1 MSFSSGWILIGVAL
15 AYVGGLFAVAWLGD
29 RFGAARTGTRT
40 GARPFLYAA
49 SIAVFCTSWT
59 FFGSVGLAA
68 TKGYDFLPVYL
79 GPILAFAIGWPFIQ
93 HVIRVAKRHN
103 ITSVADFLAA
113 RYGRSQGLSA
123 TVTLIAVIA
132 TLPYIAL
139 QLKAIVLSSAIVFD
153 VSASPA
159 LGAYIDPAFIAA
171 LLLAAFATLFG
182 TRHVDATEHQD
193 GLMLAVA
200 IESLVKLFAFLFV
213 GAYVLYAL
221 FGGVTDFTRAVGER
235 PALVK
240 LFASGINWPTW
251 ITVTLLS
258 FCAILLLP
266 RQFHVTVVENKHPD
280 EVKTAAWMFP
290 LYLIAINLFVVPIAA
305 AGLMLANPAPPDT
318 FVLALPASQR
328 ADLVTLAAFLGGL
341 SAATAMVIVD
351 SVALAIMITNGLV
364 APLLLRRGLQDLAD
378 KGASRS
384 LARRLLTFRR
394 AAIVIVI
401 MLGYAFYRVLSAT
414 TPLAS
419 IGLVAFAAIAQLAP
433 AFFAGFIW
441 RGGTARGAITGMLLG
456 FFVWGYTLVLPWFA
470 QGGLVSV
477 DLIAI
482 GPFGITLLSPQAI
495 FGVSLDPLP
504 HGVFWSLAINCL
516 AFGLVS
522 YLVPATAV
530 ELHQADAFALGTPP
544 AAPAPAN
551 FDAPR
556 RDPGTIVTVAEL
568 QASMARYLGGERV
581 ERSFRQ
587 FEQSRA
593 LRLDPAA
600 VADNQLLRHAESMLT
615 SAIGSASSRIIM
627 TSLLSRD
634 QFDDAQIHELLN
646 DAEEALQFNRDL
658 LQSSLDQV
666 LHGIAVFDKD
676 QRLAWWNRQFRE
688 LLSLPA
694 QLGQPGVHMYYV
706 LAAIAERRGLKQA
719 QSDAWARDEMKR
731 LGVDRK
737 PQLVVHE
744 IGARIMEMRTA
755 AAPQGG
761 IVMTFADLTEQHKA
775 AESQRQANEQ
785 LQLRFKER
793 SEMLAM
799 LEGKVRDRTADLSD
813 SNRKLEVARSRA
825 DEANLDKTRFLA
837 AASHDVLQPLNAARL
852 YADSLAERVVGTK
865 EATIAGNIDK
875 SLQAVEEILGALVD
889 IARLDTG
896 RMDPE
901 QTVFPLNDL
910 FEQLKVEFAPLAKER
925 KLDLRIVKTSVFVRT
940 DRRLLRRVLQNLVSN
955 ALKYTRNG
963 GVIVGVRRK
972 ARGTVPGVGL
982 GSVIFQVTDTGPGIA
997 QHKQEIIFREFQ
1009 RLEET
1014 ANDVRGLG
1022 LGLSIV
1028 DRISR
1033 KLHIPVSVLSVVD
1046 KGSTFRLEMPRALPV
1061 VAAAIPKS
1069 AQILQPPP
1077 AKRRTQLTDMSVLVI
1092 DNDPGVLD
1100 AMETLL
1106 GGWGCRIHKAESLKG
1121 ALDVLFTGDVVP
1133 DLVLSDYHLDLG
1145 NGIDVVQAVRVRL
1158 GVGVP
1163 AVILTADASPDVH
1176 RAARDYG
1183 CAVLRKPV
1191 RAAALRALI
1200 NQLTLQ
1206 AVAAE

>member
-15 AYVGGLFAVAWLGD
+15 AYVGGLFLVAWLGD
-29 RFGAARTGTRT
+29 RMGAART

-79 GPILAFAIGWPFIQ
+79 GPILAFAIGWPFIR
-93 HVIRVAKRHN
+93 HVIRVAKRQN

-123 TVTLIAVIA
+123 TVTLIAVVA

-139 QLKAIVLSSAIVFD
+139 QLKAIVLSSALVFEANAIPSLGSYVD
-153 VSASPA
+153 PA
-159 LGAYIDPAFIAA
+159 LIAA
-171 LLLAAFATLFG
+171 LLLAAFATVFG

-193 GLMLAVA
+193 GMMLAVA
-200 IESLVKLFAFLFV
+200 IESMVKLFAFLLV
-213 GAYVLYAL
+213 GVYVLYAL
-221 FGGVTDFTRAVGER
+221 FGGVTDFVRAVGER
-235 PALVK
+235 PALVT
-240 LFASGINWPTW
+240 LFASGINAPAW

-266 RQFHVTVVENKHPD
+266 RQFHVTVVENRHPD

-305 AGLMLANPAPPDT
+305 AGLMLASPAPVDT
-318 FVLALPASQR
+318 FVLALPISQN
-328 ADLVTLAAFLGGL
+328 ADFVTLAAYLGGL

-364 APLLLRRGLQDLAD
+364 APLMLRRGLLQDAGP
-378 KGASRS
+378 GASRS
-384 LARRLLTFRR
+384 LARRLLTIRR
-394 AAIVIVI
+394 FAIVVVI
-401 MLGYAFYRVLSAT
+401 LLGYAFYHVLAAT

-433 AFFAGFIW
+433 AFFGGFLW
-441 RGGTARGAITGMLLG
+441 RGGTARGAIVGMLLG
-456 FFVWGYTLVLPWFA
+456 FLVWAYTLVVPWFA
-470 QGGLVSV
+470 QGGLLSA
-477 DLIAI
+477 DLITK
-482 GPFGITLLSPQAI
+482 GPFGIGLLAPQAM
-495 FGVSLDPLP
+495 FGLALDPLS
-504 HGVFWSLAINCL
+504 HGVLLSLVINSLSYVAISLLLRAN
-516 AFGLVS
+516 
-522 YLVPATAV
+522 PA
-530 ELHQADAFALGTPP
+530 ELSQADAFAFGTPP
-544 AAPAPAN
+544 AVSPPAN
-551 FDAPR
+551 FDVPR
-556 RDPGTIVTVAEL
+556 REPGTTVTVAEL
-568 QASMARYLGGERV
+568 QASMARYLGAERV

-587 FEQSRA
+587 FEQGRA
-593 LRLDPAA
+593 MRLDPAA

-615 SAIGSASSRIIM
+615 SAIGAASSRLIM
-627 TSLLSRD
+627 TSLLARD
-634 QFDDAQIHELLN
+634 QFDDAQILQLL
-646 DAEEALQFNRDL
+646 DVAEEALQFNRDL

-694 QLGQPGVHMYYV
+694 QLGQPGVHLYYV
-706 LAAIAERRGLKQA
+706 LAAIGERRGLKPGPA
-719 QSDAWARDEMKR
+719 DAWARDEMKR
-731 LGVDRK
+731 LSIDRK
-737 PQLVVHE
+737 PQLAVHE
-744 IGARIMEMRTA
+744 IGQRIMEMRTA

-793 SEMLAM
+793 SEMLTM
-799 LEGKVRDRTADLSD
+799 LDGKVRERTADLSD
-813 SNRKLEVARSRA
+813 SNRKLEVARTRA

-865 EATIAGNIDK
+865 EAAIASNIEA
-875 SLQAVEEILGALVD
+875 SLDAVEEILGALVD

-901 QTVFPLNDL
+901 LTVFPLNDL
-910 FEQLKVEFAPLAKER
+910 FEQLKVEFAPLARER

-955 ALKYTRNG
+955 ALKYTRHG

-972 ARGTVPGVGL
+972 PRGSVSGAGL

-997 QHKQEIIFREFQ
+997 QHKQQIIFREFQ

-1028 DRISR
+1028 DRIAR
-1033 KLHIPVSVLSVVD
+1033 KLHIPVSVMSVVD
-1046 KGSTFRLEMPRALPV
+1046 KGSSFRLEIARAMPV
-1061 VAAAIPKS
+1061 VTAVKPKI
-1069 AQILQPPP
+1069 AQTLQPPP
-1077 AKRRTQLTDMSVLVI
+1077 AKRRTQLTDMTVLVI
-1092 DNDPGVLD
+1092 DNDPSVLD

-1106 GGWGCRIHKAESLKG
+1106 GGWGCRIFKAESLKA
-1121 ALDVLFTGDVVP
+1121 ALDVLFSGDVVP
-1133 DLVLSDYHLDLG
+1133 DLILSDYHLDLG

-1158 GVGVP
+1158 DVGVP

-1206 AVAAE
+1206 TVAAE

>member
-1 MSFSSGWILIGVAL
+1 MSFSSGWVLIGVAL
-15 AYVGGLFAVAWLGD
+15 AYVGGLFFVAWLGD
-29 RFGAARTGTRT
+29 RMSSRRAVM
-40 GARPFLYAA
+40 RPFLYAA
-49 SIAVFCTSWT
+49 SLAVFCTSWT

-79 GPILAFAIGWPFIQ
+79 GPILAFAIGWPFIR
-93 HVIRVAKRHN
+93 HVIRVAKRQN

-123 TVTLIAVIA
+123 TVTLIAVVA

-139 QLKAIVLSSAIVFD
+139 QLKAIVLSSAVVFD
-153 VSASPA
+153 VGSVPVPGGLFDPA
-159 LGAYIDPAFIAA
+159 LIAA

-182 TRHVDATEHQD
+182 TRHVDATEHQN
-193 GLMLAVA
+193 GMMLAVA
-200 IESLVKLFAFLFV
+200 IESLVKLFAFMLV

-221 FGGVTDFTRAVGER
+221 FGGITDFARAVGER

-240 LFASGINWPTW
+240 LFASGINGPTW

-280 EVKTAAWMFP
+280 EVKTAAWLFP

-305 AGLMLANPAPPDT
+305 AGLMLATPAPPDT

-364 APLLLRRGLQDLAD
+364 APLLLRRGLEPREG
-378 KGASRS
+378 GASLS
-384 LARRLLTFRR
+384 LARRLLTIRR
-394 AAIVIVI
+394 AAIVVVI
-401 MLGYAFYRVLSAT
+401 MLGYAFYHLLSAT

-433 AFFAGFIW
+433 AFFAGFLW

-456 FFVWGYTLVLPWFA
+456 FMVWGYTLVVPWFA
-470 QGGLVSV
+470 QGGLLSS
-477 DLIAI
+477 DLMTL
-482 GPFGITLLSPQAI
+482 GPFGIGMLAPQAI
-495 FGVSLDPLP
+495 LGLALDPLS
-504 HGVFWSLAINCL
+504 HGVFWSLTVNTL
-516 AFGLVS
+516 AFVIVSLVVRAS
-522 YLVPATAV
+522 PA
-530 ELHQADAFALGTPP
+530 ELSQAEAFAFGTPP
-544 AAPAPAN
+544 VVSPPATY
-551 FDAPR
+551 DAPSR
-556 RDPGTIVTVAEL
+556 NPGTTVTVAEL
-568 QASMARYLGGERV
+568 QASMARYLGVERV

-587 FEQSRA
+587 FEQGRT
-593 LRLDPAA
+593 LRLDPGAI
-600 VADNQLLRHAESMLT
+600 ADNQLLRHAESMLT
-615 SAIGSASSRIIM
+615 SAFGAASSRLVM
-627 TSLLSRD
+627 TSLLARD
-634 QFDDAQIHELLN
+634 QFDDVQLLQLL
-646 DAEEALQFNRDL
+646 DVAEEALQFNRDL

-666 LHGIAVFDKD
+666 LHGIAVFDKE

-706 LAAIAERRGLKQA
+706 LSAIAERRGMKLDK
-719 QSDAWARDEMKR
+719 SDAWAREEMKR
-731 LGVDRK
+731 LAVDRK
-737 PQLVVHE
+737 PQLATLE
-744 IGARIMEMRTA
+744 IGTRIMEMRTT

-761 IVMTFADLTEQHKA
+761 IVMTFADLTEQHMA
-775 AESQRQANEQ
+775 AETQRQANEQ
-785 LQLRFKER
+785 LQLRIKER
-793 SEMLAM
+793 SESLAS
-799 LEGKVRDRTADLSD
+799 LEGKVRERTADLSD
-813 SNRKLEVARSRA
+813 SNRKLQVARLRA

-865 EATIAGNIDK
+865 EAAIAANIDA

-901 QTVFPLNDL
+901 PTVFPLNDL

-925 KLDLRIVKTSVFVRT
+925 KLDLRIIKTSVFVRT

-972 ARGTVPGVGL
+972 PRGSVPGAGL
-982 GSVIFQVTDTGPGIA
+982 GSVVFQVTDTGPGIPP
-997 QHKQEIIFREFQ
+997 HKQEIIFREFQ

-1028 DRISR
+1028 DRIAR
-1033 KLHIPVSVLSVVD
+1033 KLHMPVTVTSIIE
-1046 KGSTFRLEMPRALPV
+1046 KGSTFRLEMPRAMPV
-1061 VAAAIPKS
+1061 VAAAKPKTS
-1069 AQILQPPP
+1069 QILQPPP
-1077 AKRRTQLTDMSVLVI
+1077 AQRRTQLTGMTILVV
-1092 DNDPGVLD
+1092 DNDPSVLD

-1106 GGWGCRIHKAESLKG
+1106 GGWGCNIRKAESVKG
-1121 ALDVLFTGDVVP
+1121 ALDVLFSGDVVP

-1145 NGIDVVQAVRVRL
+1145 NGIDAVQAVRVRL

-1163 AVILTADASPDVH
+1163 AVILTADASPEVQ

-1183 CAVLRKPV
+1183 CAILRKPV
-1191 RAAALRALI
+1191 RAAALRALV
-1200 NQLTLQ
+1200 NQLALQ